1 GRVGVGGFG
10 IQDAELFLFEAP
22 GVEALRAKVERVLS
36 YAPRLSRAEL
46 VDCAAQLQRMLGTE
60 AGQVRAAVVA
70 STPSELAEQLSA
82 VLGARGE
89 TKVPRSFSRQRRF
102 EAGIGF
108 LFPGQGSPASL
119 DGGLWARRFGFVRA
133 LYKEAHLPSGI
144 SGVNTAVAQPAIVT
158 AE

>member
-1 GRVGVGGFG
+1 ALHERVLPPTTGCRDPHPELLGERPALRVLSEPEPWPAGQPLRSAVSAMGSGGINTHVVLERPPTLALPREGGGKFPPPAAAGRVGVGGFG

-70 STPSELAEQLSA
+70 S
-82 VLGARGE
+82 
-89 TKVPRSFSRQRRF
+89 
-102 EAGIGF
+102 
-108 LFPGQGSPASL
+108 
-119 DGGLWARRFGFVRA
+119 
-133 LYKEAHLPSGI
+133 
-144 SGVNTAVAQPAIVT
+144 
-158 AE
+158 